1 MTARK
6 LHNDAQ
12 PLSNSRQM
20 NFNPYLDE
28 NFQISNT
35 GLPGVDEEGDR

>member
-1 MTARK
+1 MKAWK

-12 PLSNSRQM
+12 SLSDSRQM
-20 NFNPYLDE
+20 NFNHYLDE
-28 NFQISNT
+28 NFQISNA

>member
-1 MTARK
+1 MKARK
-6 LHNDAQ
+6 LHNDT
-12 PLSNSRQM
+12 LSDSRQM

-35 GLPGVDEEGDR
+35 GFPGVDEEGDR